1 MVIAMVK
8 KLFYIVFSAL
18 FLLQTLTLPISVP
31 ELVLCVAEDHV
42 QLEMKNTPSECT
54 HDDLSSS
61 TFDVLKQHYHTDNCA
76 DVPLFQH
83 AQHVLSK
90 NHSIHF
96 AQSQAVVFLPNA
108 KEISLKTSFLPITAP
123 SSFVL
128 QRTLRTVILLI

>member
-1 MVIAMVK
+1 MIK

-42 QLEMKNTPSECT
+42 QLEIKDVSNECT
-54 HDDLSSS
+54 HS
-61 TFDVLKQHYHTDNCA
+61 TMPDIALNSLRQNYHADKCA

-83 AQHVLSK
+83 VQHVLSK
-90 NHSIHF
+90 NHHLHF
-96 AQSQAVVFLPNA
+96 TQIQAVVFLPNA
-108 KEISLKTSFLPITAP
+108 SELSLKTLSRPTNVP

-128 QRTLRTVILLI
+128 QRTLRTVVLLI